1 MTTPSAAEFSTD
13 PDSNTSIG
21 GKDVAENCDPGNLND
36 VARYLAAALRAL
48 YDQVQ
53 TLTDAMP
60 KSGGTFTGDISRQGQ
75 GAYMVFADA
84 SQTSGKVYKLPEGS
98 DTPTLAEG
106 ESVLFYQ

>member
-1 MTTPSAAEFSTD
+1 MSDPSASEFSTN
-13 PDSNTSIG
+13 PDSNTTIG
-21 GKDVAENCDPGNLND
+21 GKDIAENCDSGNVND
-36 VARYLAAALRAL
+36 VIRYLAAAVRGL

-60 KSGGTFTGDISRQGQ
+60 KSGGTFTGDIVRQGQ

-84 SQTSGKVYKLPEGS
+84 SQTSGKVHKLPEGS

-106 ESVLFYQ
+106 DSVLFYQ

>member
-1 MTTPSAAEFSTD
+1 MTTPSASEFSTD
-13 PDSNTSIG
+13 PDDNDTIG
-21 GKDVAENCDPGNLND
+21 GKDIGEDCDPGNVND
-36 VARYLAAALRAL
+36 VIRYLAATVRAL

-53 TLTDAMP
+53 TLTNAMP

-106 ESVLFYQ
+106 EGVLFYQ